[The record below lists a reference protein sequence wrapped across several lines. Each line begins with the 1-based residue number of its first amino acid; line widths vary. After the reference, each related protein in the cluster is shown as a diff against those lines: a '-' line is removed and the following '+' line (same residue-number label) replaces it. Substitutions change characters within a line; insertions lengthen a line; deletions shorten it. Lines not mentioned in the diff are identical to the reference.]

1 MNRAQRKCFNRINSC
16 RSIPTSL
23 SQLMVKLITKVSIV
37 SIHADQSRHR
47 NGRDGEVFTEGFNR
61 INSCRSIPT
70 CLKPEH
76 LKYCTR
82 GFNRIN
88 SCRSI
93 PTYHMRYGRTH
104 YHNRFQS
111 YQFMQINP
119 DFTSMLTGLL
129 IRILVSIVSIHA
141 DQSRQGDG

>member
-70 CLKPEH
+70 VFEALAGVETMPQFQSYQFMQINPDLLTIRILRLSYQRFNRINSCRSIPTWEKRRKLEERA
-76 LKYCTR
+76 L

-93 PTYHMRYGRTH
+93 PT
-104 YHNRFQS
+104 
-111 YQFMQINP
+111 
-119 DFTSMLTGLL
+119 GL
-129 IRILVSIVSIHA
+129 
-141 DQSRQGDG
+141 GC